1 MNKNT
6 FKFEVSFN
14 LNTVDGEKL
23 DRKSIQDFKDSLEGF
38 VRSWNG
44 QDGYF
49 YSFGSEYGDRDVTP
63 TNVKVKKTWSAIQKK
78 KNYWL

>member
-6 FKFEVSFN
+6 FKFEVTFN

-23 DRKSIQDFKDSLEGF
+23 DRRSIQDFKDSLEGF

-44 QDGYF
+44 KDGYF
-49 YSFGSEYGDRDVTP
+49 YSFGSEYGDRDIEP
-63 TNVKVKKTWSAIQKK
+63 TAIKVKKLVS
-78 KNYWL
+78 

>member
-14 LNTVDGEKL
+14 LNTVDGEII

-49 YSFGSEYGDRDVTP
+49 YSFGSDYGDRDIDP
-63 TNVKVKKTWSAIQKK
+63 TAIKVKKLVS
-78 KNYWL
+78 